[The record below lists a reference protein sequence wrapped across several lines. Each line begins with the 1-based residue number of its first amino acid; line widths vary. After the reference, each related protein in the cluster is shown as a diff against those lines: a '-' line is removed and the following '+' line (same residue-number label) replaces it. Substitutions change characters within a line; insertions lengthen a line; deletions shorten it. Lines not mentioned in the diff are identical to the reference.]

1 MNIEEKAG
9 KDIFKRIVEENW
21 ESFKKV
27 NSQYNN
33 EQYNAVVEK
42 MLVCG
47 TEMGGYTEIIC
58 TECGKDLRRVPFS
71 CKSMFCLSCSKVYV
85 DNMVSQVSKMLHPGM
100 RYRHVVLTVPKQ
112 LRKYFY
118 KGRFDGKLLSQLMG
132 TAYKCLENTL
142 KDVFKKKVKI
152 GLIVVLQTH
161 GRSGQYNPHV
171 HVIMTSGGID
181 EEKKEWKELK
191 YLPFEM
197 LHKKWQYYLF
207 EMMKEVEPTEEMRE
221 LINKMYK
228 EYPKGLVAFISKGE
242 APKEAKGL
250 AIYLAKYVAAP
261 PISVRRIVE
270 YDGKTV
276 TYWYNDHET
285 KAVKTETVDVM
296 TFLGRMVQH
305 ILPKGFQRVRYYG
318 LQATKTFQKWQDT
331 IIRGLKSLTGA
342 VKDVFEVVAKK
353 TYRERYQEGCGKD
366 PFRCRCCGGKME
378 VWQIWHPK
386 YGVIFSEGER
396 IKNGY
401 YERGRESD
409 GERGYA
415 VWPTSKN
422 VQLSLFKV

>member
-1 MNIEEKAG
+1 
-9 KDIFKRIVEENW
+9 
-21 ESFKKV
+21 
-27 NSQYNN
+27 
-33 EQYNAVVEK
+33 
-42 MLVCG
+42 
-47 TEMGGYTEIIC
+47 
-58 TECGKDLRRVPFS
+58 
-71 CKSMFCLSCSKVYV
+71 
-85 DNMVSQVSKMLHPGM
+85 MVSQISKMLHPGM

-118 KGRFDGKLLSQLMG
+118 KGRFSGKLLSKLMK
-132 TAYKCLENTL
+132 TAYKCLEDTL
-142 KDVFKKKVKI
+142 KDVFKKEIKI

-161 GRSGQYNPHV
+161 GRSGQY
-171 HVIMTSGGID
+171 
-181 EEKKEWKELK
+181 
-191 YLPFEM
+191 
-197 LHKKWQYYLF
+197 YLF
-207 EMMKEVEPTEEMRE
+207 EMMKEVEATEEMRE
-221 LINKMYK
+221 LINKMYN

-250 AIYLAKYVAAP
+250 AVYLAKYVAAP
-261 PISVRRIVE
+261 PISERRIVG
-270 YDGKTV
+270 YDGKMV

-285 KAVKTETVDVM
+285 KAVKKETIDVM

-305 ILPKGFQRVRYYG
+305 ILPKGFQRVR

-331 IIRGLKSLTGA
+331 IIRGIKSLTGT

-378 VWQIWHPK
+378 VWEIWHPK

-396 IKNGY
+396 IKNRY